1 MASPFKGQPVN
12 TVVFD
17 YGPLWDESLISASK
31 DTPNILKKIEEFQEV
46 KSRDPLTPFGP
57 SDNRFKSEGKYA
69 QYMPKARKA
78 HLSSDMSI
86 VYELSGR
93 NPTTIKLYG
102 VFTHAQL
109 GTGQPPNIK
118 IQQNMAKR
126 LAKED
131 ADPSDDDLNNLIES
145 WLR

>member
-1 MASPFKGQPVN
+1 
-12 TVVFD
+12 
-17 YGPLWDESLISASK
+17 
-31 DTPNILKKIEEFQEV
+31 
-46 KSRDPLTPFGP
+46 
-57 SDNRFKSEGKYA
+57 
-69 QYMPKARKA
+69 MPKARKA